1 MNASRRRTTS
11 SVFNIFQQN
20 FPPDKLSLYFREKR
34 SKILGNFVQ
43 SAGQFCYSNRQ
54 KSVFLLYKK
63 HGNLPDKQGVFHATV
78 FYVPNTSASTAAAVS
93 WRVSLVIPV

>member
-43 SAGQFCYSNRQ
+43 SAGHFCYSNRQ
-54 KSVFLLYKK
+54 KNVSPLYKK
-63 HGNLPDKQGVFHATV
+63 HGILPVKQVGFRVTSS
-78 FYVPNTSASTAAAVS
+78 YVPNTRASTAAAVS
-93 WRVSLVIPV
+93 WRVPLVIPV